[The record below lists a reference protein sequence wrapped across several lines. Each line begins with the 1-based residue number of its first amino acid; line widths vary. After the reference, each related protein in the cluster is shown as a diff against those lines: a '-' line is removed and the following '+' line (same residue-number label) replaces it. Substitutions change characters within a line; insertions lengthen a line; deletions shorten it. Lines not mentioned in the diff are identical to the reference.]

1 MKKLSKRDSNGENP
15 NYNPTRATNEGQKSD
30 SYGVGGRGTDIDSN
44 DRNQVD
50 SNCEMPSDLV
60 KSDSNGKNVSFR
72 GNSIDSNRALDDR
85 ALTRQMPRTAKN
97 FTCVWATLW
106 RG

>member
-1 MKKLSKRDSNGENP
+1 MSEKP
-15 NYNPTRATNEGQKSD
+15 NCSPNRAPNEGQKSD

-60 KSDSNGKNVSFR
+60 KSD
-72 GNSIDSNRALDDR
+72 
-85 ALTRQMPRTAKN
+85 
-97 FTCVWATLW
+97 
-106 RG
+106 